1 MERRTHHRVT
11 LFTTTICF
19 FITSIISPAV
29 LAQSFSET
37 EEYCASY
44 SSTGEYLQQSRG
56 VVDFQDGA
64 ILEQVV
70 EGPLRMLRL
79 RFNRTVD
86 LKRAVLQFRVNPTVR
101 VFTSNN
107 QHKFVTRNS
116 SEFFHLQADRLTPL
130 QTDLPE
136 QLPINV
142 IMLQGFDAQLT
153 YDEILLVNFTV
164 CAHDCQAAPGC
175 FGNCK
180 PLMKDFGCMECS
192 CPRDSISSGCSGIS
206 NKDVIK
212 LYDSDKNQLQ
222 PGCQFRVGYRR
233 QIHKALNFDD
243 CVPFTYPKCPFY
255 NKVII
260 PKTKIQCLSHCY

>member
-1 MERRTHHRVT
+1 MEKAMHHRVT
-11 LFTTTICF
+11 LLLTTICF
-19 FITSIISPAV
+19 ITTITTTAA

-44 SSTGEYLQQSRG
+44 STTGEYLQQSRG
-56 VVDFQDGA
+56 VVDFEDGA
-64 ILEQVV
+64 IIEQVV

-107 QHKFVTRNS
+107 QHKLVTRNS